1 VFFLFFV
8 SVNLFSLASI
18 KCGTYTKMAYK
29 YAGQICIKGRR
40 NAEMKLER
48 TVCFFGLFLLYL
60 FRLFWGFAPTNPYAA
75 FYKRCAFILFFRH

>member
-1 VFFLFFV
+1 MFFIFL
-8 SVNLFSLASI
+8 SVNLFSPASI

-60 FRLFWGFAPTNPYAA
+60 FSLFLGFRSNKSVRSFLQTMRIY
-75 FYKRCAFILFFRH
+75 FIFRH